1 MSRRPG
7 SLRGRLTAGMV
18 VVLLVAGLV
27 VGVVSELFVRH
38 FLLARVDEQLV
49 SAGGR
54 YAASLEHPAHEDSED
69 RAGVPDTH
77 DHDADDVI
85 PGQAEGTLG
94 IRVRHGRIT
103 QAGVVGDDGVT
114 RRVSLDPASAA
125 AVRRVRPDTGAH
137 SVDLH
142 ALGDYRVRAVS
153 GEHGEVQV
161 TGLPLDPVDETL
173 AELLVVEVALFA
185 GLVVV
190 GGVAAGVVVR
200 RSLRPLD
207 QLSSNALEV
216 STLALTGGDEPL
228 PTTAAPAQS
237 AREVDQV
244 SEAFDRMLER
254 VRHAMSARDAT
265 EARLRRFVADASHEL
280 RTPLATIRASAEY
293 GANPDGAPLPE
304 ATADAL
310 VRIRAAADRMGML
323 VSDLLLLARL
333 DAGRPLQRQEV
344 DLTRLVLDAV
354 ADARTA
360 APDHHW
366 ELDLPEEA
374 VTVEGDEERL
384 RQVLANLLTNAR
396 THTPPGTTVTT
407 GIRVAADHVEAWVA
421 DDGPGVPAELQPEL
435 FERFTRGDTSRSRA
449 HGSTGLGLAIAHGI
463 TRAHDGT
470 LVHESPSSGGSRFR
484 LRLPS
489 ARRAD
494 PVDAEPAHEA
504 QVADGQEQ

>member
-1 MSRRPG
+1 MSRRPAARTG
-7 SLRGRLTAGMV
+7 TLRGRLTVGMV
-18 VVLLVAGLV
+18 VALLVAGLV

-54 YAASLEHPAHEDSED
+54 YAASLEHAGRHRNPAGE
-69 RAGVPDTH
+69 RAGTDSR
-77 DHDADDVI
+77 DGDADDVI
-85 PGQAEGTLG
+85 PGLSEGTIG
-94 IRVRHGRIT
+94 IRVLHGRIT
-103 QAGVVGDDGVT
+103 QAAVVGDDGATNPV
-114 RRVSLDPASAA
+114 RLDPASAA
-125 AVRRVRPDTGAH
+125 EVRRIRPGTGAH

-142 ALGDYRVRAVS
+142 ALGDYRIRAVP
-153 GEHGEVQV
+153 GQDGDVQL
-161 TGLPLDPVDETL
+161 TGLPLRPVNKTL

-190 GGVAAGVVVR
+190 GATAAAVVVR

-207 QLSSNALEV
+207 QLAANALEV

-228 PTTAAPAQS
+228 PTTAAPRRS

-244 SEAFDRMLER
+244 SEAFDRMLDR

-293 GANPDGAPLPE
+293 GARPTGTPLPE

-310 VRIRAAADRMGML
+310 DRIHAASDRMGVL

-333 DAGRPLQRQEV
+333 DAGRPLEHEEV
-344 DLTRLVLDAV
+344 DLTMLVLDTV
-354 ADARTA
+354 SEARAA
-360 APDHHW
+360 APDHRW

-374 VTVEGDEERL
+374 VTISGDEERL
-384 RQVLANLLTNAR
+384 RQVLANLLGNAR
-396 THTPPGTTVTT
+396 AHTPPGTTVTT
-407 GIRVAADHVEAWVA
+407 GLSVGADHVEAWVA
-421 DDGPGVPAELQPEL
+421 DDGPGVSAELREEL

-449 HGSTGLGLAIAHGI
+449 HGSTGLGLAIAYRI
-463 TRAHDGT
+463 ARAHGGS
-470 LVHESPSSGGSRFR
+470 LVHQPRAGGGACFR
-484 LRLPS
+484 LLLPS
-489 ARRAD
+489 ARSR
-494 PVDAEPAHEA
+494 
-504 QVADGQEQ
+504 